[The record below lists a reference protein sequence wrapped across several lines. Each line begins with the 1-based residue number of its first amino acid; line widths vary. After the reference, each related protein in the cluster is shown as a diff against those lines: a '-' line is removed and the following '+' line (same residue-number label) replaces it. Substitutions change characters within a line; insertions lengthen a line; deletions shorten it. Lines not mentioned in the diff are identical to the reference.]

1 MMYMDKSKL
10 YDILSEVRP
19 DVAFEQEE
27 GLIDNG
33 LLTSFDL
40 ISIISE
46 INEAYEITIKMVDI
60 LPENFNSVEAMTRL
74 IEKYLNE

>member
-1 MMYMDKSKL
+1 MDKSKL
-10 YDILSEVRP
+10 YEILSEVRP
-19 DVAFEQEE
+19 DVVFEQEE

-74 IEKYLNE
+74 IEKYLN